1 MESRKLISATDTQF
15 SSALLASLN
24 EQRIHGLFCDVTIIV
39 EGKKF
44 TAHKNILSAS
54 STYFHQLF
62 SVANQVVQLT
72 CVRAD
77 IFEEILNYIYSSKI
91 VRLHSNLL
99 EELIRSGKLLGI
111 KFIAELGIP
120 LSEMKSMTK
129 GVNDNCVGISQ
140 PNLDQRGFKNNI
152 ASAEEP
158 TKRVLSKEDGICAV
172 PYSNEEDADDDVI
185 FFSELLPPKPGV
197 LNNVEVAQ
205 HRCSLDVVNLSSQQ
219 INIDGS
225 SCANTSIVPMATS
238 ESNLHFKDV
247 LSPGED
253 SSCVNIQSQRKA
265 QASESPLAASSHHT
279 IPSSMLLHH
288 HPSNSSSVYSFTQKC
303 LSPTTDRIVLQLT
316 SNNVASDKVVI
327 VGNDSCPSSPDL
339 LTASHGSADAC
350 DKQEFQNPK
359 NIAVSPESTSRE
371 EGQEMEKTDV
381 NPGYTSDC
389 SKASVTVSQSIV
401 EGKTLFTLGTPS
413 ESGGLSI
420 GDKDYTKDGKEPCNI
435 VISIKD
441 DSDDDDDG
449 EIKLPK
455 STDGSPDNK
464 RLKVKY
470 EDHYEHVAEDG
481 KVYYICIV
489 CKRSYVSVNN
499 LKRHFNVHTWE
510 YKYPCRFCGK
520 VFALGE
526 YRTKHEVVHTG
537 EKRYQCLTCGEAFTY
552 HRSMSSHM
560 KTAHNQDPSRDPKL
574 YRLHPCKS
582 SIKENTCDTKTQL
595 STSVPVVNDDGFI
608 ENKGTVSDETTSN
621 LPSQTISW
629 DDLFGDQGRQNIFK
643 PSPSKGSAEIEF
655 IVPESY

>member
-1 MESRKLISATDTQF
+1 MEGRKLISATDTQF

-39 EGKKF
+39 EGKRF
-44 TAHKNILSAS
+44 IAHKNILSAS

-91 VRLHSNLL
+91 VRLHSSLL

-129 GVNDNCVGISQ
+129 GVNNNCVGISQ
-140 PNLDQRGFKNNI
+140 PNLDQRGFQNKI
-152 ASAEEP
+152 ASTEEP

-197 LNNVEVAQ
+197 SNNVEVAQ
-205 HRCSLDVVNLSSQQ
+205 QRCSLDVVALSSQQ

-225 SCANTSIVPMATS
+225 SSGNTSIVPMATP
-238 ESNLHFKDV
+238 ESNLHFKGV
-247 LSPGED
+247 LPPGED
-253 SSCVNIQSQRKA
+253 SSRVNIQSQSKT
-265 QASESPLAASSHHT
+265 QASESPLAASTHHHS

-288 HPSNSSSVYSFTQKC
+288 HPSNSSSVYSFPQKC

-327 VGNDSCPSSPDL
+327 ASNDSCPSPDL
-339 LTASHGSADAC
+339 LTATHGSADAC

-359 NIAVSPESTSRE
+359 NIAVNPESSSRK
-371 EGQEMEKTDV
+371 EMENTDV

-389 SKASVTVSQSIV
+389 FKGSVTGSQSIV

-413 ESGGLSI
+413 ENGGLSI
-420 GDKDYTKDGKEPCNI
+420 GDKDYTKNEKDPCNI
-435 VISIKD
+435 VVSIKD

-455 STDGSPDNK
+455 STDGSPNNK
-464 RLKVKY
+464 RSKVKH
-470 EDHYEHVAEDG
+470 EDHYEHVDEDG

-489 CKRSYVSVNN
+489 CKRSYVSVKN
-499 LKRHFNVHTWE
+499 LKRHFNIHTWE

-552 HRSMSSHM
+552 YSSMSSHM

-574 YRLHPCKS
+574 YRLHKCKS
-582 SIKENTCDTKTQL
+582 SVKENTCDNKTRL

-608 ENKGTVSDETTSN
+608 RNKGTVSDETASN
-621 LPSQTISW
+621 LSSQTINW
-629 DDLFGDQGRQNIFK
+629 DDLFGDPGRQNTFK